1 MAVTQKAG
9 STGSRAMIDPQELID
24 TCYKLVPQAPTP
36 PPSQADMRRAIST
49 AYYALFHTL
58 AASNAEL
65 IAGQPQSNLSSY
77 AWERVYRRLD
87 HGRAQNNLRGVLDR
101 LSPTGENFVRTFIDL
116 QDRRQEADYDP
127 SATITRTRTLNII
140 ANADIATGDFTQL
153 SEEERRLI
161 AAQSLFDR
169 R

>member
-1 MAVTQKAG
+1 
-9 STGSRAMIDPQELID
+9 MIDPQELIA
-24 TCYKLVPQAPTP
+24 TCYKLVPPTALP

-65 IAGQPQSNLSSY
+65 IAGQPQSSISSY

-87 HGRAQNNLRGVLDR
+87 HGRAQNNLRAALNL
-101 LSPTGENFVRTFIDL
+101 LSQSGANFARAFIDL
-116 QDRRQEADYDP
+116 RDQRREADYNPNPQVVRSD
-127 SATITRTRTLNII
+127 AVNIV
-140 ANADIATGDFTQL
+140 ARAQTAMRDFSQLTQ
-153 SEEERRLI
+153 EERRLL
-161 AAQSLFDR
+161 ATQSLFDR

>member
-1 MAVTQKAG
+1 
-9 STGSRAMIDPQELID
+9 MIDPQELID
-24 TCYKLVPQAPTP
+24 TCYKLSPQAGNP

-65 IAGQPQSNLSSY
+65 IAGPPESNMSSY

-87 HGRAQNNLRGVLDR
+87 HGRAQNNLRAAVNL
-101 LSPTGENFVRTFIDL
+101 LSQTGENFARTFIDL
-116 QDRRQEADYDP
+116 HDQRQEADYNPNARVTRSD
-127 SATITRTRTLNII
+127 TINII
-140 ANADIATGDFTQL
+140 ARAQTAIREFAQITQ
-153 SEEERRLI
+153 EERRLL
-161 AAQSLFDR
+161 AAQSMFDR